1 MWDCLRAA
9 RMTNVRESCVRRARL
24 PQCRDQLCSLC
35 AVPGHKIPLERVHA
49 PQRQLSC
56 WLAAM
61 HPRALATRESIGS
74 LYPVRCSRAVAEG
87 AIVSLVLGL
96 SLVATFIL
104 VSDPEIPDENR
115 L

>member
-1 MWDCLRAA
+1 
-9 RMTNVRESCVRRARL
+9 
-24 PQCRDQLCSLC
+24 
-35 AVPGHKIPLERVHA
+35 
-49 PQRQLSC
+49 
-56 WLAAM
+56 
-61 HPRALATRESIGS
+61 
-74 LYPVRCSRAVAEG
+74 YPVRCSRAVAEG